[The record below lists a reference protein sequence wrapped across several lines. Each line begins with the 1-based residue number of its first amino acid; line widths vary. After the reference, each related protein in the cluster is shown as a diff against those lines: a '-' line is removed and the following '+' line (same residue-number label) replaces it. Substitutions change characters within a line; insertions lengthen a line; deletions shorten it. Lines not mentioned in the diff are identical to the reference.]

1 MIVSS
6 YLEQKENMLLL
17 GKQHKVRLLDMI
29 SLRNDASRSY
39 MTWLPMTLSDLDMI
53 LNNLH
58 LDDVPGAD
66 SKIHCTLSAD
76 QERDIGLN

>member
-1 MIVSS
+1 
-6 YLEQKENMLLL
+6 
-17 GKQHKVRLLDMI
+17 
-29 SLRNDASRSY
+29 

-53 LNNLH
+53 LNNLQ

-76 QERDIGLN
+76 QERDSELN